1 MASGP
6 PLQGVLTGPQEVF
19 ALHFSGPPSI
29 FAETTNNYTMLNSI
43 FLFSLSSLFVSGG
56 TFCML
61 LVSLLLIALLVAAW
75 KAPRWVKEIG
85 LAALVVGIFSA
96 LLGIA
101 MALDTLQ
108 MAGDVAP
115 EVVAGGLKVCLIC
128 PMYGMIVYFISLVIR
143 IIQKPRA

>member
-6 PLQGVLTGPQEVF
+6 PLQGVLPGLQEVF

-56 TFCML
+56 TFFMV
-61 LVSLLLIALLVAAW
+61 LVSLLLIALLAAAW

-96 LLGIA
+96 LMGFMYACDAI
-101 MALDTLQ
+101 Q
-108 MAGDVAP
+108 QAGDIAIG
-115 EVVAGGLKVCLIC
+115 VVAGGFKVCLIC